1 MKNLR
6 NAIYA
11 KCAGSA
17 LDTLINGQLYYGKAP
32 TGTLYPYVVFF
43 RVSGS
48 PEKTFTEEYDCPLI
62 QFSAFSANPTSSN
75 EVHEIADAIKA
86 LYDECSLTIT
96 GSTLV
101 WMRLANDVGPMEDD
115 TISQD
120 GADGGW
126 ACHLDFDVRS
136 SLN

>member
-6 NAIYA
+6 NAIYT

-43 RVSGS
+43 NVNDSLDL
-48 PEKTFTEEYDCPLI
+48 TFTDEFTDYLI
-62 QFSAFSANPTSSN
+62 QFSVFSANSTSSN
-75 EVHEIADAIKA
+75 EVYDIAEAIKA
-86 LYDECSLTIT
+86 LYNECSLSIT
-96 GSTLV
+96 GSVLV
-101 WMRLANDVGPMEDD
+101 WMNLENVVGPQEDD
-115 TISQD
+115 SISQD

-126 ACHLDFDVRS
+126 SCHLDFAVKT

>member
-17 LDTLINGQLYYGKAP
+17 LDTLIAGQIFYGKAP
-32 TGTLYPYVVFF
+32 FGTRYPYVVFF
-43 RVSGS
+43 NVNDSLDL
-48 PEKTFTEEYDCPLI
+48 TFTDEFTDYLI
-62 QFSAFSANPTSSN
+62 QFSAFSANSTSSN
-75 EVHEIADAIKA
+75 EVYDIAEAIKA
-86 LYDECSLTIT
+86 LYNECTLSIT
-96 GSTLV
+96 GSVLV
-101 WMRLANDVGPMEDD
+101 WINLENVVGPQEDD
-115 TISQD
+115 SISQD

-126 ACHLDFDVRS
+126 SCHLDFNVKV

>member
-1 MKNLR
+1 MKALR

-17 LDTLINGQLYYGKAP
+17 LDTLINGQILYGKAP
-32 TGTLYPYVVFF
+32 AGTRYPYVVFY
-43 RVSGS
+43 RVSAGI
-48 PEKTFTEEYDCPLI
+48 EKTFTEEYDNPLI
-62 QFSAFSANPTSSN
+62 QFSVFSADPNSSN

-96 GSTLV
+96 GSTLIYIK
-101 WMRLANDVGPMEDD
+101 LQSDVGPMEDD
-115 TISQD
+115 SISQD

-126 ACHLDFDVRS
+126 ACHLDFEVMATE
-136 SLN
+136 